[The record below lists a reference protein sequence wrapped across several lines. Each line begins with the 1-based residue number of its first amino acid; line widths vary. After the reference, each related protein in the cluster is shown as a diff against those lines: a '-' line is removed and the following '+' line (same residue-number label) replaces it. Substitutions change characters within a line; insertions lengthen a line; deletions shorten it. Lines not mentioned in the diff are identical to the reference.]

1 MIVKIKN
8 PRESQ
13 IKSKSTNNIKDIHLT
28 IKLNNQ
34 TCNNFKQSQQI
45 QARQNLKGGSQFF
58 RNLGNSCSS
67 NNCRLPGE
75 RQTSES
81 TLP

>member
-1 MIVKIKN
+1 MKIKN

-13 IKSKSTNNIKDIHLT
+13 IKSKSTNSIKYIHLT

-45 QARQNLKGGSQFF
+45 QARQNLKEGPNFLKFGKRLQLQD
-58 RNLGNSCSS
+58 RANLRRRDCVSIEARDS
-67 NNCRLPGE
+67 
-75 RQTSES
+75 
-81 TLP
+81 